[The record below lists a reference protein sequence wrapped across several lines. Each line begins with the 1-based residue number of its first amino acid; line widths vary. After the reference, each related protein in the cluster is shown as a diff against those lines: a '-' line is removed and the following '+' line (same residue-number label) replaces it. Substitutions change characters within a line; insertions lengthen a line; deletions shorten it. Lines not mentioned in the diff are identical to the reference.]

1 MIREVAVQD
10 LAKVADGDG
19 TDFAD
24 SFVRLA
30 GLRSIDRAPYNVGAS
45 VTDLLVGG
53 PHEDEPNGVDVVD
66 GVGFEPCVPHVGR
79 QNVEARP
86 RELLHGLRQTL
97 NNTNT
102 TCTSPP
108 LDEFAG
114 NWLEA
119 PATFRRIGIRLELNS
134 HKLNSLLWSC
144 WIVGPTTIQMKYTQK
159 VITTYTFIAD

>member
-66 GVGFEPCVPHVGR
+66 GVGFEVGR
-79 QNVEARP
+79 EAVSFYLPDFCRSATSGTPTRP
-86 RELLHGLRQTL
+86 T
-97 NNTNT
+97 
-102 TCTSPP
+102 
-108 LDEFAG
+108 
-114 NWLEA
+114 
-119 PATFRRIGIRLELNS
+119 
-134 HKLNSLLWSC
+134 
-144 WIVGPTTIQMKYTQK
+144 
-159 VITTYTFIAD
+159 ADVK